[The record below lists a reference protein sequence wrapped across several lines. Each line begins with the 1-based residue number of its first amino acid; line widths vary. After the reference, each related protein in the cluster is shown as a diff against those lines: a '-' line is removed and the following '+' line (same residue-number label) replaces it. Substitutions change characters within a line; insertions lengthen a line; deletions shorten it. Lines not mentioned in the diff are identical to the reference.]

1 MSTPVDLN
9 IVMPY
14 GYTVGGRL
22 DAVWQGRVDGG
33 GAHVDLPEGPCR
45 VMASWSGPEKAALT
59 LVNPDKRTVLA
70 EIPAQAGGGRA
81 ILGWLQS
88 VLSRATRCASK
99 LHPAPQPTRPAP
111 SRSTRYPACS
121 YPQGGGVDGHPEHRS
136 GRAAGNQIVRSSDRG
151 RERESDRRGQFLPG
165 SAGGRFHHHGQRGAV
180 EPGRALSNHGLS
192 VGTLRVADNISG
204 TDNCVVERGG
214 ARWRDA
220 LPAHQGEQC
229 LRRGSDYHHL
239 PAVAVGGGCGK

>member
-70 EIPAQAGGGRA
+70 EIPAQAGGG
-81 ILGWLQS
+81 
-88 VLSRATRCASK
+88 SRN
-99 LHPAPQPTRPAP
+99 
-111 SRSTRYPACS
+111 SRMVT
-121 YPQGGGVDGHPEHRS
+121 V
-136 GRAAGNQIVRSSDRG
+136 
-151 RERESDRRGQFLPG
+151 
-165 SAGGRFHHHGQRGAV
+165 GAV
-180 EPGRALSNHGLS
+180 KGDQVRLECSPRTTTTAT
-192 VGTLRVADNISG
+192 GTIEVYP
-204 TDNCVVERGG
+204 
-214 ARWRDA
+214 
-220 LPAHQGEQC
+220 LP
-229 LRRGSDYHHL
+229 SM
-239 PAVAVGGGCGK
+239 